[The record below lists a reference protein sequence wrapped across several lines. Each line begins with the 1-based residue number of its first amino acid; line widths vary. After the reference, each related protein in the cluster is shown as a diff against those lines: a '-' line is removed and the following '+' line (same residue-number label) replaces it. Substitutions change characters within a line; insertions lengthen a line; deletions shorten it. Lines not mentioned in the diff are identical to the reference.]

1 MIKFIKDIHKT
12 DFPLPFIN
20 SVTKDFFNQQETVQQ
35 NNEEEL
41 IIRSY
46 FFEVKPSFLP
56 YCEKYEAK
64 SKDFVRKFHKFTN
77 KQFWLAS
84 SWNTKKLSFLSRVKD
99 KTSTQDAKYTMVNVN
114 LLKIILKKPL
124 ERLQRVG
131 QNKTAQHI
139 NDKQYNIWKNK
150 LYIWLVHIMQCPIS

>member
-35 NNEEEL
+35 SNEEEL

-46 FFEVKPSFLP
+46 FFEVKPPFLP

-77 KQFWLAS
+77 KQF
-84 SWNTKKLSFLSRVKD
+84 
-99 KTSTQDAKYTMVNVN
+99 
-114 LLKIILKKPL
+114 
-124 ERLQRVG
+124 
-131 QNKTAQHI
+131 
-139 NDKQYNIWKNK
+139 
-150 LYIWLVHIMQCPIS
+150 